1 MESPGLEIGVARAPA
16 SEGGCGSSQ
25 PGALSCWEDPAQGSG
40 LVTAPPEAQSLGSGL
55 PRNVISERER
65 RKRISVSCERLRDLL
80 PQFDGRREDMV
91 SVLEMAVQYLR
102 LAHALVPGHG
112 RRTVL
117 ASSEETWQA
126 WQKNV
131 LQVVLSS
138 QVPAGRPDSGTGVS
152 GVTLQQ
158 DPLSCATPGMD
169 EREGRSQ
176 LSEVL
181 DRPSALPGQG
191 PYNSFT
197 WVSVGPWVCRKC
209 GDVEGLGSVLVPQL
223 TTSAFSCRQWHCF
236 VLPCAPLQDT
246 EPVSLAPWSP
256 ASSLSKVQRL
266 PSLWP
271 SYPRPLTSPDMSSSE
286 AAPSWLGPAGPVG
299 GAAAPVTGPAAESE
313 GTLTPVL
320 GDRSAWGSDVED
332 GTSLL
337 TASPEWLLGS
347 LESRGDGAPAWA
359 PARSSS
365 PDRAETNFVGDSQ
378 PASQE
383 LQDSPL
389 EPWGS
394 DAGRVG
400 LSLRDEVD
408 SLFPD
413 FFAC

>member
-1 MESPGLEIGVARAPA
+1 MHEVPWPRGLQGEPLGGLEFYPRRSGAFVGLQCRPDPSLDQDGHNPVKTLSLLLRGLMPCTHITTPAGPPRHLTCSPGQPA
-16 SEGGCGSSQ
+16 ASSGC
-25 PGALSCWEDPAQGSG
+25 
-40 LVTAPPEAQSLGSGL
+40 LGHK
-55 PRNVISERER
+55 

-80 PQFDGRREDMV
+80 PRFDGRREDMV

-102 LAHALVPGHG
+102 LAHALVPGRG

-126 WQKNV
+126 WQTSV
-131 LQVVLSS
+131 LQLALSS

-158 DPLSCATPGMD
+158 DPLSCATPGVD
-169 EREGRSQ
+169 ECEGLSQ
-176 LSEVL
+176 WSEVL
-181 DRPSALPGQG
+181 DRPPALPGQG
-191 PYNSFT
+191 PYNAFT

-209 GDVEGLGSVLVPQL
+209 GDIEELGPVLVTQP
-223 TTSAFSCRQWHCF
+223 TTSAFGCRQWRF
-236 VLPCAPLQDT
+236 V
-246 EPVSLAPWSP
+246 
-256 ASSLSKVQRL
+256 
-266 PSLWP
+266 
-271 SYPRPLTSPDMSSSE
+271 PRPPTSPDMSSSE
-286 AAPSWLGPAGPVG
+286 AAPSWLVQAGPVG
-299 GAAAPVTGPAAESE
+299 GGAAPVTGPAEESE
-313 GTLTPVL
+313 ETLTPVP

-347 LESRGDGAPAWA
+347 LETRGDGAPAWA

-365 PDRAETNFVGDSQ
+365 PDRAEMNFLGDSQ
-378 PASQE
+378 PDSQE
-383 LQDSPL
+383 LQDGPL
-389 EPWGS
+389 EPWDS

-408 SLFPD
+408 ILFPD